1 METII
6 KKITDNE
13 IENDKIILLV
23 AFLERGDGDYQKA
36 INVARKRLKW
46 LNS

>member
-13 IENDKIILLV
+13 IENDKIINIDLSYDIVTLWDTK
-23 AFLERGDGDYQKA
+23 DGK
-36 INVARKRLKW
+36 
-46 LNS
+46 LNRSDTFILQ

>member
-13 IENDKIILLV
+13 IENDKICRMKSLKLQKCLQISSGRVRLL
-23 AFLERGDGDYQKA
+23 
-36 INVARKRLKW
+36 
-46 LNS
+46 